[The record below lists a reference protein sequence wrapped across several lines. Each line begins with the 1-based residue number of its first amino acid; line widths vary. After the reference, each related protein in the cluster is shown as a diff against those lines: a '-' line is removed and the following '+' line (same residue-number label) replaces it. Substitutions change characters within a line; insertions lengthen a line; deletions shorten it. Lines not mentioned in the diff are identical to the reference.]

1 MPVLSPHLCKLF
13 PSYWSVPL
21 LHWLKMSFTNCFSRK
36 EERTGDAERRI
47 KWVQAAASAGR
58 TGWFGSNTGGC
69 NAVSELMAETR
80 GSFYQIASPSPLSP
94 LSTLS
99 QMQIRCR
106 ANKQWLVDFFV
117 LAGFGVIR
125 TTVGTSTENLFS
137 SSDCEGGR
145 QLSCWSWSGFI
156 AKSTRWDVGEHPSGG
171 VWWWSVLSVVTYF
184 MSLLTCTF

>member
-1 MPVLSPHLCKLF
+1 M
-13 PSYWSVPL
+13 
-21 LHWLKMSFTNCFSRK
+21 
-36 EERTGDAERRI
+36 
-47 KWVQAAASAGR
+47 
-58 TGWFGSNTGGC
+58 
-69 NAVSELMAETR
+69 SELMAETR

-145 QLSCWSWSGFI
+145 QLSC
-156 AKSTRWDVGEHPSGG
+156 
-171 VWWWSVLSVVTYF
+171 
-184 MSLLTCTF
+184 